1 MQFFLLIEERKLLL
15 VVRTL
20 PCTVRVSE
28 YVQYRNVEQIIRL
41 NVFTS
46 LSNMLKSQYFMMISR
61 VELEIYP

>member
-20 PCTVRVSE
+20 LCTIQKRRA
-28 YVQYRNVEQIIRL
+28 QILQIIRL

-61 VELEIYP
+61 VELEMYP